1 LEEESNKIKSQ
12 QVGLSTTPIAS
23 KPTRGGGKGAKRKS
37 QDDGGSKTTTPSA
50 RGRNTS
56 DTYNTEPGSTYHLLF
71 GGEQRQTKLPNLNE
85 MIPKD
90 NAEVIQV
97 TQNAPE

>member
-1 LEEESNKIKSQ
+1 
-12 QVGLSTTPIAS
+12 
-23 KPTRGGGKGAKRKS
+23 
-37 QDDGGSKTTTPSA
+37 
-50 RGRNTS
+50 
-56 DTYNTEPGSTYHLLF
+56 LLF
-71 GGEQRQTKLPNLNE
+71 GGEQRQTELPNLNE